1 MSDDPLGINNLLA
14 NDPDLCGNNFNLQL
28 DMFYNENILYPT
40 NPEDDGNSLGTEIRT
55 VETEFQNNEFYVEL
69 EIITQPQPF
78 RHFRYMSEFKS
89 GSLSGEKKVP
99 ITVKVNNY
107 VDGCFIRCSLVDF
120 KTRVNHP
127 YCLVEKRKGEK
138 IIHDQ
143 TYYEVPVDP
152 KEHTAKLENIEII
165 VSKDKNKHAEI
176 IMKKD
181 KRDGNENTPQLEK
194 INENLENIDLNVVAL
209 CFQAFCKTAE
219 KNVLVSQKIYSNAI
233 RNSHNSS
240 TAKLEIA
247 VYRVFKDKYY
257 DEVWIVL
264 KKKINIDKLEIKFYE
279 DDSLLNWQ
287 VEKRYLHQ
295 AVIIIWI
302 PSDCVKKVKGEMKIE
317 LHRTTDKESAFI
329 SCYTSRCSQNN
340 FQLGNTTL
348 NTANNYAISEWTM
361 ETDGLDENDSF
372 NSFNEKSLFEALIF
386 DKFEKAKEIITR
398 MLDDKLIHH
407 SDSQSNMK
415 EKTLHLA
422 ISKNQPKIVKKL
434 LDMGIDPNMVDE
446 NENTALH
453 LAIEGNKCTN
463 LIILGNRHYY
473 KTVLSLLNC
482 LIASAYDCIKELLKY
497 KDKINFH
504 IYNEYGYMPLHLA
517 IKRNSLKIVKSLVE
531 AGAKINSTNRSNGKT
546 CLEMAQHYKQRSII
560 KYLQAKDMT
569 PVDLGPSQGS
579 KYSEVF
585 DILKTDANMPMYCC
599 NSLKNNLEKARI
611 DQKDHLK
618 FSRKKIS
625 FLRYTCIFLMT
636 FIPIIIVCYI
646 FCNYLS

>member
-1 MSDDPLGINNLLA
+1 MSDDPLGIKNLLL
-14 NDPDLCGNNFNLQL
+14 NDLDLCGNNFYLQ
-28 DMFYNENILYPT
+28 DMVDNENIFFST
-40 NPEDDGNSLGTEIRT
+40 NLEDDGNSLG
-55 VETEFQNNEFYVEL
+55 TEFQNNEFYVEL

-120 KTRVNHP
+120 KTKVNHP
-127 YCLVEKRKGEK
+127 YCLVEKGKGEK

-152 KEHTAKLENIEII
+152 INHTAKLENIEII

-176 IMKKD
+176 IMKKE
-181 KRDGNENTPQLEK
+181 KRDGNENTPKLLEQ
-194 INENLENIDLNVVAL
+194 INKNLENIDLNVVAL

-219 KNVLVSQKIYSNAI
+219 KNVLVSEKIYSNAI

-247 VYRVFKDKYY
+247 VYRVFKNNNY

-279 DDSLLNWQ
+279 DDLLLNWQ

-302 PSDCVKKVKGEMKIE
+302 PSDWVKKVKGEIKIE

-329 SCYTSRCSQNN
+329 SCYTSQCSQNN
-340 FQLGNTTL
+340 FQIGNTTL

-361 ETDGLDENDSF
+361 ETDGLDENYSF
-372 NSFNEKSLFEALIF
+372 NSFDEKSLFKALIF
-386 DKFEKAKEIITR
+386 DEFEKAKEIITR
-398 MLDDKLIHH
+398 MIDDKLIHD
-407 SDSQSNMK
+407 SDCQSNIK

-434 LDMGIDPNMVDE
+434 LDMGVDPNMVDE

-453 LAIEGNKCTN
+453 LAIE
-463 LIILGNRHYY
+463 
-473 KTVLSLLNC
+473 
-482 LIASAYDCIKELLKY
+482 ASAYDCINELLKY

-517 IKRNSLKIVKSLVE
+517 IKKNSLKIVKALVK
-531 AGAKINSTNRSNGKT
+531 AGAQINSTNRSNGKT
-546 CLEMAQHYKQRSII
+546 CLEMAQHHKQCSIL

-569 PVDLGPSQGS
+569 SVDLGPSQGS
-579 KYSEVF
+579 KYSQVF
-585 DILKTDANMPMYCC
+585 ER
-599 NSLKNNLEKARI
+599 NSLKNNLKNARI
-611 DQKDHLK
+611 DQMDHLK
-618 FSRKKIS
+618 FLRKQIS
-625 FLRYTCIFLMT
+625 VLRYTCIFLMT
-636 FIPIIIVCYI
+636 FILIIIVCYI